1 MTLPYVA
8 VLQQLGRARLREAA
22 WSVATA
28 MFLGLILVTAIGL
41 AVAAGVVATAERI
54 GAVPALLAWAGALL
68 GLALVVALVRMSR
81 QRRRRLREL
90 ERVSAPGPGAFG
102 ASMLADAGFRAG
114 TGAGKAL
121 SPLAVTAAAFVIG
134 ALIARTR
141 R

>member
-1 MTLPYVA
+1 MALPYVA

-22 WSVATA
+22 WSLA
-28 MFLGLILVTAIGL
+28 MAVLLGLFMVTALGL

-54 GAVPALLAWAGALL
+54 GTVPALLAWAGVLFVL
-68 GLALVVALVRMSR
+68 GLLIALARMSR
-81 QRRRRLREL
+81 QRRKRLRDI
-90 ERVSAPGPGAFG
+90 ERLSASSPEGFG

-114 TGAGKAL
+114 TGAGQSL